1 MIEPSE
7 PNYTLIE
14 SEKHIGYK
22 RNVVFSLVL
31 GWGVFIGIV
40 VTLWSIDVVPDADFF
55 TVSFDESKP
64 PKLLGIPLQSS
75 AQFYGMGGWFFLNS
89 FATTWTIAVIGPI
102 FNTIMITNEK
112 ETIYS
117 NWTLFFILSI
127 YEILKAVRYF
137 VSLLGVLSNAY
148 WFSMTSGGWLFGA
161 LLTRYLYL
169 NQTTVRWMKHNF
181 TVEHKEV
188 KDLKDRIQRLEQ
200 LLNITP
206 IETRLPNS
214 LYRNRTVLK
223 YS

>member
-1 MIEPSE
+1 MIEPLTHIG
-7 PNYTLIE
+7 YKKIE
-14 SEKHIGYK
+14 SSPHLGYK
-22 RNVVFSLVL
+22 RNVLFSLGL

-40 VTLWSIDVVPDADFF
+40 VTLWSMDVIPEADFF
-55 TVSFDESKP
+55 TVSFNESKP
-64 PKLLGIPLQSS
+64 QKLLGIPLQSS

-112 ETIYS
+112 QTIYS
-117 NWTLFFILSI
+117 IYSLFGIMAI

-148 WFSMTSGGWLFGA
+148 WFSMTSSGWLCGA

-169 NQTTVRWMKHNF
+169 NKQSVRWMKHNF
-181 TVEHKEV
+181 TAKHKDILE
-188 KDLKDRIQRLEQ
+188 LNNRILRLEQ
-200 LLNITP
+200 QLSPVEALYS
-206 IETRLPNS
+206 NS
-214 LYRNRTVLK
+214 LSRPRSVLK